1 MDLEEHI
8 EEVSEKIGVPLV
20 KHETTP
26 GVGNCWYEA
35 CVCLMRLN
43 NMRTMTAKQLRKK
56 VVDNIENC
64 KNFAHVFEMIFKSDH
79 EKLAEFKRKHLR
91 EGEFTDEDGVMTLAT
106 AYYLGVTLRIFSR
119 TNTKKNPYTEHNE
132 NQPII
137 FNIFLDDRTS
147 GHFQSLLQPDRSSEE
162 VMQDWY
168 DRYINTE
175 QEIYKPK
182 KQISVGRLENSMKIK
197 NSTEKINIENNKAN
211 HAKVEEQKS
220 TSEINSVKKY
230 PSQKK

>member
-43 NMRTMTAKQLRKK
+43 NMRTMTAKQLRKE

-79 EKLAEFKRKHLR
+79 EKLAEFKKKHHR

-162 VMQDWY
+162 VMQDW
-168 DRYINTE
+168 
-175 QEIYKPK
+175 
-182 KQISVGRLENSMKIK
+182 KIL
-197 NSTEKINIENNKAN
+197 
-211 HAKVEEQKS
+211 
-220 TSEINSVKKY
+220 
-230 PSQKK
+230 